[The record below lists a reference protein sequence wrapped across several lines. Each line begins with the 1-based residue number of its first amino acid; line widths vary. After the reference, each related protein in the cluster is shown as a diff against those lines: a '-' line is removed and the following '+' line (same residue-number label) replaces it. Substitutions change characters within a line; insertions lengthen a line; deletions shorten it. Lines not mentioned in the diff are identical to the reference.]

1 MPPDKATQ
9 PTGQALQ
16 LQRLVR
22 TDFELAHVVR
32 MFGHSLAACGKLT
45 PLQLKVLGKIEN
57 CRTAALGG
65 HEQVCESCGT
75 VRYSYNSCGDRH
87 CPKCQAAKQALWID
101 DLIHST
107 LPVKHYHLVF
117 TVPHQL
123 NVVCLHDQRMY
134 YSLLFDSVW
143 NTLRSL
149 GYSHYGTETG
159 AVAVLHTWG
168 QNLSLHPHVH
178 CLVPGAGYT
187 LDGRWKTIG
196 HSGNY
201 LYPVHQLSQAF
212 KARFLGSLK
221 RALNKAG
228 ELTMFY
234 QAIQQA
240 WKTPWV
246 VHCEPSLAHAHHVV
260 KYLGQYTHRVAITNQ
275 RIVNIAHGKVTFMAK
290 DYRQGAAKMPVTLD
304 GTEFLRRFCLHI
316 LPRRF
321 VKIRRFGIYNP
332 ATKRNL
338 NLQFVP
344 EEKPG
349 IEAIIKGQQ
358 APQTKVERFATL
370 TGINPCLCPVCKT
383 GRMINVRELPS
394 IRAPAWN
401 AFNQNT
407 KHL

>member
-1 MPPDKATQ
+1 M
-9 PTGQALQ
+9 
-16 LQRLVR
+16 R
-22 TDFELAHVVR
+22 TAFELAHVVR
-32 MFGHSLAACGKLT
+32 LFGAPLAACGKLT
-45 PLQLKVLGKIEN
+45 PLQLKVLGKIAN

-65 HEQVCESCGT
+65 HEQVCESCAA

-107 LPVKHYHLVF
+107 LPVKHYHIVF

-123 NVVCLHDQRMY
+123 NVVCLHNQRMY

-143 NTLRSL
+143 NTLRSM
-149 GYSHYGTETG
+149 GYSHYGAETG

-196 HSGNY
+196 HSGQY
-201 LYPVHQLSQAF
+201 LYPVHRLSQAF

-221 RALNKAG
+221 RALRKTN
-228 ELTMFY
+228 ELALFY
-234 QAIQQA
+234 HTVQQA

-260 KYLGQYTHRVAITNQ
+260 KYLGQYTHRVAITND
-275 RIVNIAHGKVTFMAK
+275 RILGIAQDKVTFMAK
-290 DYRQGAAKMPVTLD
+290 DYRDRAIKKPVTLN
-304 GTEFLRRFCLHI
+304 GTEFLRRFCLHT

-321 VKIRRFGIYNP
+321 VKIRRFGIYNH
-332 ATKRNL
+332 TVKRNL
-338 NLQFVP
+338 DLQFVP

-349 IEAIIKGQQ
+349 IQAIIKGQQ
-358 APQTKVERFATL
+358 APPTKAERLAIL

-383 GRMINVRELPS
+383 GKMINVRELPP

-401 AFNQNT
+401 AFNQHVT
-407 KHL
+407 HL

>member
-1 MPPDKATQ
+1 M
-9 PTGQALQ
+9 
-16 LQRLVR
+16 R
-22 TDFELAHVVR
+22 TAFELAQVVR
-32 MFGHSLAACGKLT
+32 LFGAPLAAQNKLT
-45 PLQLKVLGKIEN
+45 ALQLKVLGKIAN

-65 HEQVCESCGT
+65 HEQVCDNCAG

-101 DLIHST
+101 DLIHSA
-107 LPVKHYHLVF
+107 LAVKHYHIVF

-123 NVVCLHDQRMY
+123 NVVCLHNQRMY

-143 NTLRSL
+143 NTLRSF
-149 GYSHYGTETG
+149 GYSHYGAETG

-187 LDGRWKTIG
+187 LDGKWKTIG
-196 HSGNY
+196 HSGHY
-201 LYPVHQLSQAF
+201 LYPIHQLSQAF
-212 KARFLGSLK
+212 KARLLTGLK
-221 RALNKAG
+221 RALRKAG

-234 QAIQQA
+234 QAMQQA

-246 VHCEPSLAHAHHVV
+246 VHCEPSMAHAHHVV

-290 DYRQGAAKMPVTLD
+290 DYRKRGVKKPVTLN

-338 NLQFVP
+338 KLQFTP
-344 EEKPG
+344 QEKPG
-349 IEAIIKGQQ
+349 IQAIIKGQKP
-358 APQTKVERFATL
+358 PQTNVERFATL

-383 GRMINVRELPS
+383 GRMITIRELPP

-401 AFNQNT
+401 TSYRNIT
-407 KHL
+407 HL